1 MMCRH
6 GKRLD
11 LRDPGSRKY
20 LRVVEELIKYVKNLS
35 ISSWKQTNYCQN
47 KYIRDKYVIKR
58 MIRIKIVGF
67 EHYFG
72 PFLVQTTAEILYD

>member
-1 MMCRH
+1 
-6 GKRLD
+6 
-11 LRDPGSRKY
+11 
-20 LRVVEELIKYVKNLS
+20 
-35 ISSWKQTNYCQN
+35 
-47 KYIRDKYVIKR
+47 